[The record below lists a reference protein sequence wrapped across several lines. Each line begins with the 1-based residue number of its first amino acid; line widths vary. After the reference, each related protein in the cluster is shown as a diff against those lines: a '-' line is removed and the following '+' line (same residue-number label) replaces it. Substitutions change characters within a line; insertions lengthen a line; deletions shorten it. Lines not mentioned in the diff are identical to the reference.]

1 MLCSK
6 HKGDFN
12 LSICGSIQIKT
23 WVFIMNMHSNNN
35 SMVFAGEKVVNNWS
49 RFVLVIWIFL
59 VLILTQSYTASLTSI
74 LTVQRLKPT
83 FVDVNEIIKN
93 GYFVGYQNNSF
104 VKELLKEQL
113 DIHESKLKPYE
124 TLEEYHEA
132 LSNGTHNGGV
142 AAIFDEIPYLKIFLA
157 NYPSKYTTVGPLYQT
172 DGFGFVSL
180 SLSLLKF
187 YFLNL
192 RVYIVSHYFKI

>member
-1 MLCSK
+1 MLCLK
-6 HKGDFN
+6 HKRDFN
-12 LSICGSIQIKT
+12 LSSCGSIQIKT
-23 WVFIMNMHSNNN
+23 WVFVIHMYSNNN

-74 LTVQRLKPT
+74 LTVQRLQPT
-83 FVDVNEIIKN
+83 FVDVKEIKKN
-93 GYFVGYQNNSF
+93 GYFVGHQKNSF

-113 DIHESKLKPYE
+113 DIQESKLKPYE
-124 TLEEYHEA
+124 TPEEYHEA

-142 AAIFDEIPYLKIFLA
+142 AAIFDEIPYLKIFLS

-192 RVYIVSHYFKI
+192 RVYIVSLYFKI

>member
-1 MLCSK
+1 
-6 HKGDFN
+6 
-12 LSICGSIQIKT
+12 
-23 WVFIMNMHSNNN
+23 
-35 SMVFAGEKVVNNWS
+35 MVFAGEKVVNNWS

-83 FVDVNEIIKN
+83 FVDIKEIKKN
-93 GYFVGYQNNSF
+93 GYFVGYQKNSF
-104 VKELLKEQL
+104 VKELLQEQL

-124 TLEEYHEA
+124 TPEEYHEA

-142 AAIFDEIPYLKIFLA
+142 AAIFDEIPYIKLFLA
-157 NYPSKYTTVGPLYQT
+157 KFCSRYTVAGPTYKT

-180 SLSLLKF
+180 SLSLSLQKQNKQTTSNYSF
-187 YFLNL
+187 N
-192 RVYIVSHYFKI
+192 FKNAIKNAI

>member
-1 MLCSK
+1 ML
-6 HKGDFN
+6 
-12 LSICGSIQIKT
+12 L
-23 WVFIMNMHSNNN
+23 V
-35 SMVFAGEKVVNNWS
+35 GEKVVNNWS
-49 RFVLVIWIFL
+49 RFVLIIWIFV

-74 LTVQRLKPT
+74 LIVQRLQPT
-83 FVDVNEIIKN
+83 FVDIKEIKKN
-93 GYFVGYQNNSF
+93 GYFVGYQKNSF

-113 DIHESKLKPYE
+113 DIHESMLKPYE
-124 TLEEYHEA
+124 TSEEYHEA
-132 LSNGTHNGGV
+132 LSNGTFNGGV
-142 AAIFDEIPYLKIFLA
+142 VAIFDEIPYLKIFLA

-192 RVYIVSHYFKI
+192 RLYIVSHYFKI